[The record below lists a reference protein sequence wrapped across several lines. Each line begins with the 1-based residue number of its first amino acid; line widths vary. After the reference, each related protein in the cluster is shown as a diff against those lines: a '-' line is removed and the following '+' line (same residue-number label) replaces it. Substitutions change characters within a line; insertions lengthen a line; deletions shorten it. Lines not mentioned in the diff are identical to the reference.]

1 MAQFITD
8 ADILEYEP
16 DIKNFGIQDFGTA
29 PNLHEKTYDDIIRLL
44 NIEWWPTARYGA
56 TDASVVGS
64 NSRLSPSR
72 LDISQFKRAAVFY
85 TLYYYIYPRLSSF
98 DPDRDA
104 FREKLD
110 HYKEKFSEEWNLILR
125 EGVRYDLDSDGSY
138 SESESQS
145 FYNDRLIR

>member
-1 MAQFITD
+1 MAQFSTD
-8 ADILEYEP
+8 SDILEYEP
-16 DIKNFGIQDFGTA
+16 DIKNFGIQDFGSS

-64 NSRLSPSR
+64 NTKLSPSR
-72 LDISQFKRAAVFY
+72 LDATQFKRASVYY

-110 HYKEKFSEEWNLILR
+110 YYKEKFNEEFNLLLR
-125 EGVRYDLDSDGSY
+125 EGIRYDLDSDGSY
-138 SESESQS
+138 SNSESQS
-145 FYNDRLIR
+145 FYNNRLIR